1 MTRVGWEPYD
11 TFLDKLGLG
20 TGHDNAANYG
30 PYFLQGLMNS
40 EVGRIALE
48 AAKKDYLVRRSLSG
62 DAEILEYL
70 MGTCSGCA
78 GP

>member
-20 TGHDNAANYG
+20 TGHDNAANYE